1 MKSNILR
8 CSLDRNKG
16 NVTKSPFKSTTTIGI
31 LVANDVARISA
42 TQTLF
47 NSHFNIFNL
56 GRFVRGQIIDPMNSE
71 PPLSLKITFDL
82 D

>member
-1 MKSNILR
+1 MSQ
-8 CSLDRNKG
+8 
-16 NVTKSPFKSTTTIGI
+16 KSPFKSTTIGILTIGI
-31 LVANDVARISA
+31 LVARISA
-42 TQTLF
+42 IQTLF

-56 GRFVRGQIIDPMNSE
+56 GRSVRGQITDPMNSE